1 MEAKLA
7 MIASLDSNQACGTNP
22 KNPSRSSQDANT
34 DGITRG
40 QMYPVER
47 TIRRWQSRLEDTDYI
62 RIGRH
67 TKTDAVDNSVELHAR
82 RLHDKNSGMIAW
94 MNMRELIFAE
104 VCDRPPGS
112 RVDEGKE
119 LLADV
124 RKCSFGDR

>member
-1 MEAKLA
+1 
-7 MIASLDSNQACGTNP
+7 MIASLDRDQACGANP
-22 KNPSRSSQDANT
+22 ENPRRSIQNANT

-40 QMYPVER
+40 QMHPVER
-47 TIRRWQSRLEDTDYI
+47 TIRRWQSRLKDTDYI
-62 RIGRH
+62 RIGCH
-67 TKTDAVDNSVELHAR
+67 TETDAIYNSVELLTR
-82 RLHDKNSGMIAW
+82 CLHDKDSGMIAW

-104 VCDRPPGS
+104 VCDRPPSS

>member
-7 MIASLDSNQACGTNP
+7 MIASLDSDQACGTNP
-22 KNPSRSSQDANT
+22 ENPGRSIQDANT

-40 QMYPVER
+40 QMHPVER
-47 TIRRWQSRLEDTDYI
+47 TIRRWQSRLEDTNYI
-62 RIGRH
+62 RIGDH
-67 TKTDAVDNSVELHAR
+67 TKTDAIYNSVELLAR
-82 RLHDKNSGMIAW
+82 CLHDKNSGMIAW

-112 RVDEGKE
+112 RVDEGEE
-119 LLADV
+119 LLADM

>member
-22 KNPSRSSQDANT
+22 KKPTRSIQDANT

-40 QMYPVER
+40 QMHPVER
-47 TIRRWQSRLEDTDYI
+47 TICRWQSRFEDTDYI

-67 TKTDAVDNSVELHAR
+67 TKTDAVYNSVKFRAR
-82 RLHDKNSGMIAW
+82 CLHDKNSGMIAW

-112 RVDEGKE
+112 RVDESE
-119 LLADV
+119 QLFADM